1 MHRLQRIGRGRVS
14 NGSGF
19 GRASA
24 GICRSDAMLG
34 AMPDFGFM
42 DGGCLSLALAVREWL
57 GPDVARI
64 RFAGRPGRL
73 DHAVAEISIDRR
85 PYLLESDGARPV
97 DADPADAAEHGIEDD
112 GRHRA
117 LADILTARFCAAV
130 PHATCR
136 GPARRTI
143 LDPQVGF
150 RRASSGTSPVARWRH
165 RVTRS
170 LRASATAVI

>member
-19 GRASA
+19 GRAFA
-24 GICRSDAMLG
+24 RLCRSDAML
-34 AMPDFGFM
+34 AEMPDFGFM

-73 DHAVAEISIDRR
+73 DHAVAEISIDGR
-85 PYLLESDGARPV
+85 PYLLDGDGMGTWDDVREKLRILEACDGALLV
-97 DADPADAAEHGIEDD
+97 DADPEAAAEHGIEDD

-117 LADILTARFCAAV
+117 LADILTARFGAV
-130 PHATCR
+130 APHAAWLDADWSEPEAT
-136 GPARRTI
+136 PAPR
-143 LDPQVGF
+143 P
-150 RRASSGTSPVARWRH
+150 
-165 RVTRS
+165 
-170 LRASATAVI
+170 